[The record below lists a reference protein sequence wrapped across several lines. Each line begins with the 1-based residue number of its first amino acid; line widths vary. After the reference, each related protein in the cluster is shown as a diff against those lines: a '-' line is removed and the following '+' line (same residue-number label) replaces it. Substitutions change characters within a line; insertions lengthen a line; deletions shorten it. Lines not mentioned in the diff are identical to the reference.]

1 MKFFKKIFKQEGS
14 QNSQT
19 IQRARPPDFVG
30 KRTTPG
36 GTYEVYRAVDAESAK
51 SFLHGKK
58 VSESKYYI
66 KVETPEGNWG
76 VDIDGLYLE
85 TLQPFQRKIEN
96 AEHEGRVYGLPNAVG
111 LQYAANKVSDNFTVE
126 VECGGCGH
134 QWIDGL
140 RYQDFTIVRCPQC
153 DGLNK
158 VDSRSI
164 RVVSGEAPASPQP
177 EEKQPSKPAEKVAV
191 SRFGTI
197 LTDSDTLVLCAFL
210 VETKSGAGAG
220 GFQKTVVIQASEG
233 ELEQKIR
240 SQCSC
245 PEAKVLIVPPDD
257 WNPPMFRSVSQQ
269 EMAQHFPMVLSRAA
283 DFLQRNGRG
292 DLDVQELV
300 KTGTVMPNPVSGK
313 VFFVFKI
320 PQRTKGGLL
329 R

>member
-1 MKFFKKIFKQEGS
+1 MKFLKKIFKQKGS
-14 QNSQT
+14 QDPQS
-19 IQRARPPDFVG
+19 IEKARQPDFVG
-30 KRTTPG
+30 KRTTTG
-36 GTYEVYRAVDAESAK
+36 GTYEVYRAADAESAK
-51 SFLHGKK
+51 SFLHGKE
-58 VSESKYYI
+58 VNENKYYI

-76 VDIDGLYLE
+76 ADIDGLYLE
-85 TLQPFQRKIEN
+85 TLQPFQLKIEN
-96 AEHEGRVYGLPNAVG
+96 AEHEGRTCGVPNAVS
-111 LQYAANKVSDNFTVE
+111 LQYAANKVSDNFTVD

-134 QWIDGL
+134 KWIDGL

-164 RVVSGEAPASPQP
+164 RVVSGEAAAPPQP
-177 EEKQPSKPAEKVAV
+177 EENQPSQPTEKVAA

-210 VETKSGAGAG
+210 VETKSGAGVG
-220 GFQKTVVIQASEG
+220 GFQKTFIIQASEG

-245 PEAKVLIVPPDD
+245 PDAKVLIVPPDA
-257 WNPPMFRSVSQQ
+257 WNPPQFRSVSQQ
-269 EMAQHFPMVLSRAA
+269 ELGQHFPAVLSSAA
-283 DFLQRNGRG
+283 DFLKRNGRG

-320 PQRTKGGLL
+320 PQKT
-329 R
+329 